1 MSNTTSDSGKKP
13 IVGIL
18 VSLIAPFENH
28 IANGGEKILGN
39 ASSIKRRPDGKV
51 YVSGQMQ
58 RHVFFSALKRLN
70 DLDKQEFN
78 LINQEQKSKLFD
90 VSKTFVSNADG
101 ITNDITNDLRADLG
115 GFMHTSQGENSERR
129 TGALSVTVAMAINE
143 SSVKNDLINRVAVND
158 KTSPSLATKEFS
170 QHDDMIMNFYLDLN
184 SLCISEKPNY
194 DNPKESKDDGK
205 KGGKK
210 GEKKEVDKE
219 IENKDGGWNISID
232 YIDHVKN
239 IAERK
244 RRARLFLQATA
255 LMNDYANQSRNAV
268 CGEPE
273 KVIIVFDTIAS
284 RKACR
289 YLLASPQVQKN
300 IMEELEG
307 RGAQLFLGD
316 DETENSV
323 YKAYKEAISFLEGKN
338 TLLYNPASDN
348 PVDNNAQQG

>member
-1 MSNTTSDSGKKP
+1 MNNTTSNSGQKP

-70 DLDKQEFN
+70 DLDKREFN
-78 LINQEQKSKLFD
+78 VKNQEKENKGFD
-90 VSKTFVSNADG
+90 ISNTFVSNADG
-101 ITNDITNDLRADLG
+101 ITDDITNDLRADLG

-129 TGALSVTVAMAINE
+129 TGALSVTVAVAKDE
-143 SSVKNDLINRVAVND
+143 SKVKNDLLNRV
-158 KTSPSLATKEFS
+158 KTNPDENADPALATKEFS
-170 QHDDMIMNFYLDLN
+170 QHDDMSMNFYLDLN
-184 SLCISEKPNY
+184 ALCLTEEPNY
-194 DNPKESKDDGK
+194 EH
-205 KGGKK
+205 
-210 GEKKEVDKE
+210 
-219 IENKDGGWNISID
+219 GWNVSIN

-239 IAERK
+239 DAERK

-268 CGEPE
+268 CGEPQ

-307 RGAQLFLGD
+307 RGAQFFVGD

-323 YKAYKEAISFLEGKN
+323 YKAYKDAISFLEDGN

-348 PVDNNAQQG
+348 PVDNNAQ

>member
-1 MSNTTSDSGKKP
+1 MNTPIMNTPNSKP

-18 VSLIAPFENH
+18 VSLVAPFENH
-28 IANGGEKILGN
+28 IANGGEILLGN

-70 DLDKQEFN
+70 DLDQNKG
-78 LINQEQKSKLFD
+78 D
-90 VSKTFVSNADG
+90 TFVSNADG
-101 ITNDITNDLRADLG
+101 ITNDITHDLRADLG
-115 GFMHTSQGENSERR
+115 GYMHTSEGQNSERR
-129 TGALSVTVAMAINE
+129 TGALSVTVAVAKNE
-143 SSVKNDLINRVAVND
+143 SKVKNDLLNRVAIQPNLN
-158 KTSPSLATKEFS
+158 PALATKEFS

-184 SLCISEKPNY
+184 SLSITEE
-194 DNPKESKDDGK
+194 PKYE
-205 KGGKK
+205 
-210 GEKKEVDKE
+210 
-219 IENKDGGWNISID
+219 GGWNVRVGYNNHNVND
-232 YIDHVKN
+232 D
-239 IAERK
+239 ERK

-300 IMEELEG
+300 IMEELDG
-307 RGAQLFLGD
+307 RGAKLFLGD
-316 DETENSV
+316 DETEDSV

>member
-1 MSNTTSDSGKKP
+1 METKQNEQKKP
-13 IVGIL
+13 IVGML

-28 IANGGEKILGN
+28 IANGGEKLLGN

-70 DLDKQEFN
+70 DLDPDKGE
-78 LINQEQKSKLFD
+78 
-90 VSKTFVSNADG
+90 TFVSNADG
-101 ITNDITNDLRADLG
+101 ITNDIARDLRADLG
-115 GFMHTSQGENSERR
+115 GYMHTKTNENSERR
-129 TGALSVTVAMAINE
+129 TGALSVTVAVAKNE
-143 SSVKNDLINRVAVND
+143 SKVKNDLLNRVAIQPNLN
-158 KTSPSLATKEFS
+158 PALATKEFS

-184 SLCISEKPNY
+184 SLSITEEPDY
-194 DNPKESKDDGK
+194 DE
-205 KGGKK
+205 
-210 GEKKEVDKE
+210 
-219 IENKDGGWNISID
+219 GGWNVRVGYNNHNVND
-232 YIDHVKN
+232 D
-239 IAERK
+239 ERK

-300 IMEELEG
+300 IMEELDG
-307 RGAQLFLGD
+307 RGAKLFLGD
-316 DETENSV
+316 DETEDSV